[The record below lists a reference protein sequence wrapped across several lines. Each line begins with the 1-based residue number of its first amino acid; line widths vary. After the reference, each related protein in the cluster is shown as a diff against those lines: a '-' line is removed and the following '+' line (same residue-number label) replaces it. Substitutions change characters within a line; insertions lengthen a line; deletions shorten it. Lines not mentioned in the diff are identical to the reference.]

1 MSKTLPLEE
10 TQFIEGIRT
19 NDQALIKMVYRSHYS
34 LVRSY
39 VIKNKGS
46 EDDARDIYQECMAIL
61 CRNLQ
66 HEPTFQLSCSL
77 STFLFSV
84 ARNLWLKHLRDNN
97 RTGVLMEDRQVEE
110 DADIGVH
117 WDKEQQID
125 LMMQSMESLG
135 EPCKTL
141 LNDFYVHRLS
151 MESISE
157 KFGYT
162 NADNAKNQKYKC
174 LQRLKKLFF
183 TQYKGNK

>member
-1 MSKTLPLEE
+1 MSKSLPLEE

-19 NDQALIKMVYRSHYS
+19 NDHAIIKAVYRTHYPPI
-34 LVRSY
+34 RSY
-39 VIKNKGS
+39 VLKNHGT
-46 EDDARDIYQECMAIL
+46 EDDARDIYQECMTIL

-66 HEPTFQLSCSL
+66 QEPDFQLSCSI
-77 STFLFSV
+77 STFLYAV
-84 ARNLWLKHLRDNN
+84 ARNLWLKSLRDNS
-97 RTGVLMEDRQVEE
+97 RTGVLVHDNDGEE
-110 DADIGVH
+110 DADTGVH
-117 WDKEQQID
+117 WEKEQQIN
-125 LMMQSMESLG
+125 LMLQSMEDLG

-151 MESISE
+151 MESISD